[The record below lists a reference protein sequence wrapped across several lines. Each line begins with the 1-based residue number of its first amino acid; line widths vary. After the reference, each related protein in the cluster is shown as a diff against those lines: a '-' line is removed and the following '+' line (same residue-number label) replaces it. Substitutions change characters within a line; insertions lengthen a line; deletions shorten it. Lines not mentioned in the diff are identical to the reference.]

1 MRGVH
6 SRLPVNMT
14 RPCGICGGLIRSD
27 IPANWHPRKKAAFA
41 ESDMQAHMRTHSF
54 AELLRFEIRQD
65 LEEVPE
71 DQRPVIVRDIYRSL
85 LGTTTGTLTKDGSG
99 TWILAGA
106 NTYTGATTISNG
118 TLQLGNGGT
127 TGSLSTSSTITDNG
141 NFTINR
147 SDTVT
152 QGTQFSGSAITGT
165 GSLTQAGGGT
175 LILTA
180 DNTYS
185 GTTTISAGT
194 LQVGNA
200 GTTVRVA

>member
-27 IPANWHPRKKAAFA
+27 IPANWHPHKKAAFA

-85 LGTTTGTLTKDGSG
+85 LGTTTGTRFTLNDTDAQGMYTIDDVLGGVDLYRLWRS
-99 TWILAGA
+99 A
-106 NTYTGATTISNG
+106 NRCWYPGC
-118 TLQLGNGGT
+118 
-127 TGSLSTSSTITDNG
+127 
-141 NFTINR
+141 
-147 SDTVT
+147 T
-152 QGTQFSGSAITGT
+152 QHQKS
-165 GSLTQAGGGT
+165 
-175 LILTA
+175 
-180 DNTYS
+180 
-185 GTTTISAGT
+185 
-194 LQVGNA
+194 
-200 GTTVRVA
+200 